1 MKRISV
7 DIGGTF
13 TDCFFVWDDIYVDAK
28 ALTTHHNLALGFNE
42 ALDLACKRAGL
53 DRISVLS
60 EVDSVRYAT
69 TLGTNALIERK
80 GPKVAAIVTHGFED
94 TIPLSRGRGYGEGL
108 DYSMQQN
115 LPAAERPE
123 PLVSRAMIRSVK
135 ERINSDGKVV
145 AALDPEDVRTVVR
158 ELVDAGA
165 EALVV
170 SLVNATENPEH
181 ELRIQEIILDEFP
194 PHELGA
200 IPLLL
205 GHQVSGRKG
214 EYVRA
219 TSTIIDA
226 FLHEI
231 MFHALSQLSNN
242 LRDFGYDKPMLVIH
256 NSGGMAQM
264 NSTDA
269 LQTIHS
275 GPIAG
280 VSAAEHLSTETGL
293 GHVISTDM
301 GGTSFDIGLVPEG
314 GVKHYDFLPTI
325 DRWLVSVPMVHLDT
339 LGAGGGSIASYD
351 RIHDSIRIGPESAGS
366 NPGPACYDRG
376 GLRPTVTDADLLLG
390 YLDPDNYANGYIKLN
405 PKRSVFAIEET
416 LCDPLDMDILDV
428 ARVIK
433 DSVDEQMAIGIGK
446 ELRVRGYLPEDFTML
461 AYGGNGP
468 LHACGIARHAG
479 IKRVLAPPFSSVFSA
494 CGAGNMKQLHF
505 HERGVHVTLYNST
518 NRSLYDDYAEFNT
531 VVEELEA
538 RGREDLVRQGFRPE
552 DVRHRLE
559 LDMRYG
565 NQLLTQAVALQEI
578 DRIDGV
584 GDVLAMI
591 KIFGDVYSHRFGAAS
606 AAPEAGIR
614 CNTIRVASYV
624 DGDVVNFESLESGGE
639 RREPTPVSRR
649 SAHFIGHSGA
659 VDTPVYDQTALTEK
673 HVVHGPAIVTTENT
687 TFLVEPGWRLEP
699 TTQGAVWFLQ
709 D

>member
-13 TDCFFVWDDIYVDAK
+13 TDCFFVWDDQYIEAK

-53 DRISVLS
+53 DRGTVL
-60 EVDSVRYAT
+60 ETVDSVRYAT

-80 GPKVAAIVTHGFED
+80 GPKVGAIVTHGFED

-108 DYSMQQN
+108 DNSMQQN

-123 PLVSRAMIRSVK
+123 PLVPRHLIRSVR
-135 ERINSDGKVV
+135 ERVNSAGTVV
-145 AALDPEDVRTVVR
+145 ARLDPRDVRNVVR

-165 EALVV
+165 EAVVV
-170 SLVNATENPEH
+170 SLTNATENPEH
-181 ELRIQEIILDEFP
+181 ELQIQEIILEEFP
-194 PHELGA
+194 AHELGA
-200 IPLLL
+200 IPVLL

-219 TSTIIDA
+219 TSTIVDA

-242 LRDFGYDKPMLVIH
+242 LREYGYSKPMLVIH

-280 VSAAEHLSTETGL
+280 VGAAEHLSSETGL

-351 RIHDSIRIGPESAGS
+351 RIHNAIKIGPESAGS

-405 PKRSVFAIEET
+405 PKRSRFAIEET
-416 LCDPLDMDILDV
+416 LCDELDLDV
-428 ARVIK
+428 LEVVKQIK
-433 DSVDEQMAIGIGK
+433 RGVDEQMAIGIGK

-468 LHACGIARHAG
+468 LHACGIAKHAG

-505 HERGVHVTLYNST
+505 HERGAHVVLYNAT
-518 NRSLYDDYAEFNT
+518 TRGLYDKYDEFNAI
-531 VVEELEA
+531 VEELEK
-538 RGREDLVRQGFRPE
+538 RGLEDLVRQGFDAE
-552 DVRHRLE
+552 DVQFRLE

-565 NQLLTQAVALQEI
+565 NQLLTQAVSLELN
-578 DRIDGV
+578 RINGV
-584 GDVLAMI
+584 GDVLDVI
-591 KIFGDVYSHRFGAAS
+591 RTFGDVYSHRFGANC

-614 CNTIRVASYV
+614 VGTIRVASFV
-624 DGDVVNFESLESGGE
+624 DGDVVRFDSLEHGGTRTVPE
-639 RREPTPVSRR
+639 PVTHREVHFVDHDGALATP
-649 SAHFIGHSGA
+649 I
-659 VDTPVYDQTALTEK
+659 YDQRALTHG
-673 HVVHGPAIVTTENT
+673 HVIPGPAIVTTENT

-699 TTQGAVWFLQ
+699 TQQGAVWFLQ

>member
-13 TDCFFVWDDIYVDAK
+13 TDCFFVWDESYVEAK

-42 ALDLACKRAGL
+42 ALDLACSRAGL
-53 DRISVLS
+53 DRGTVLT

-80 GPKVAAIVTHGFED
+80 GPKVGAIVTHGFED

-123 PLVSRAMIRSVK
+123 PLVPRHLIRSVK
-135 ERINSDGKVV
+135 ERINSAGKIV
-145 AALDPEDVRTVVR
+145 AKLDPEDVRTVVR
-158 ELVDAGA
+158 ELVNAGA

-181 ELRIQEIILDEFP
+181 ELAIQEIVLDEFP
-194 PHELGA
+194 AHELGA

-205 GHQVSGRKG
+205 GSQVSGRKG

-219 TSTIIDA
+219 TSTIVDG

-242 LRDFGYDKPMLVIH
+242 LRDSGYDKPMLVIH

-280 VSAAEHLSTETGL
+280 VGAAEHLSNETGL

-351 RIHDSIRIGPESAGS
+351 RIHDSIKIGPESAGS

-405 PKRSVFAIEET
+405 PKRSRFAIEEN
-416 LCDPLDMDILDV
+416 LCDHLEMDVLDI
-428 ARVIK
+428 ARAIK
-433 DSVDEQMAIGIGK
+433 DGIDEQMAIGIGK

-505 HERGVHVTLYNST
+505 HERGVHVTMYNATS
-518 NRSLYDDYAEFNT
+518 RSLYDKYEEFNAI
-531 VVEELEA
+531 VEELEA
-538 RGREDLVRQGFRPE
+538 RGREDLVRQGFSAD
-552 DVRHRLE
+552 DVKYRLE

-565 NQLLTQAVALQEI
+565 NQLLTQAVALDI
-578 DRIDGV
+578 NRMNGV
-584 GDVLAMI
+584 GDVLRMI
-591 KIFGDVYSHRFGAAS
+591 RTFGDVYSHRFGASS

-614 CNTIRVASYV
+614 VGTVRVASYV
-624 DGDVVNFESLESGGE
+624 DGDVVNFDSLEAGGE
-639 RREPTPVSRR
+639 RTVPTEVSRR
-649 SAHFIGHSGA
+649 KVHIIGH
-659 VDTPVYDQTALTEK
+659 DDPIETPVYDQTALSYE
-673 HVVHGPAIVTTENT
+673 HVIPGPAIATTENT
-687 TFLVEPGWRLEP
+687 TYLVEPGWRLEP
-699 TTQGAVWFLQ
+699 TVQGAVWFLQ

>member
-13 TDCFFVWDDIYVDAK
+13 TDCFFVWDEKYVEAK

-42 ALDLACKRAGL
+42 ALDLACSRAGL
-53 DRISVLS
+53 DRDVVLS

-108 DYSMQQN
+108 DPSMQQN

-123 PLVSRAMIRSVK
+123 PLVPRHLIRSVK
-135 ERINSDGKVV
+135 ERVNSAGKVV
-145 AALDPEDVRTVVR
+145 VPLFEKDVRRMVR

-170 SLVNATENPEH
+170 SLTNATENPEH
-181 ELRIQEIILDEFP
+181 ELRIQEIILEEYP

-200 IPLLL
+200 IPVLL

-219 TSTIIDA
+219 TSTIVDG

-231 MFHALSQLSNN
+231 MFHALSQLANN
-242 LRDFGYDKPMLVIH
+242 LRESGYDRPMLVIH

-280 VSAAEHLSTETGL
+280 VGAAEHLSSETGI

-314 GVKHYDFLPTI
+314 GVKHYDFQPTI
-325 DRWLVSVPMVHLDT
+325 DRWLVSVPMVHLLT

-351 RIHDSIRIGPESAGS
+351 RIHKSVKLGPESAGS
-366 NPGPACYDRG
+366 DPGPACYDRG
-376 GLRPTVTDADLLLG
+376 GMRATVTDADLLLG
-390 YLDPDNYANGYIKLN
+390 YLDPDNYANGFIKLN
-405 PKRSVFAIEET
+405 AKRSIFAIEET
-416 LCDPLDMDILDV
+416 LCDELDMDVIQV
-428 ARVIK
+428 AKEIK
-433 DSVDEQMAIGIGK
+433 REVDEQMAIGIAK

-468 LHACGIARHAG
+468 LHACGIADHIG
-479 IKRVLAPPFSSVFSA
+479 IKKILAPPFASVFSA
-494 CGAGNMKQLHF
+494 CGAGNMKQLHI
-505 HERGVHVTLYNST
+505 HERGAHVVLYNAT
-518 NRSLYDDYAEFNT
+518 TRALYDNYHEFNT
-531 VVEELEA
+531 VVAELEA
-538 RGREDLVRQGFRPE
+538 KGREDLVRQGFDPD
-552 DVRHRLE
+552 DVRYRLE
-559 LDMRYG
+559 MDMRYG
-565 NQLLTQAVALQEI
+565 NQLVTTAVVFDLN
-578 DRIDGV
+578 RIHGV
-584 GDVLAMI
+584 GDVLQMI
-591 KIFGDVYSHRFGAAS
+591 RTFSDIYGQRYGEGSE
-606 AAPEAGIR
+606 APEAGIR
-614 CNTIRVASYV
+614 VQTIRVASFV
-624 DGDVVNFESLESGGE
+624 DGDVVKFESLEQHAE
-639 RREPTPVSRR
+639 RTMPTPVGHRDV
-649 SAHFIGHSGA
+649 HFVNYDSQIS
-659 VDTPVYDQTALTEK
+659 TPIYDAEALV
-673 HVVHGPAIVTTENT
+673 HQHRIHGPAIVTTENT
-687 TFLVEPGWRLEP
+687 TYLVEPGWRLEP
-699 TTQGAVWFLQ
+699 TPQGAVWFLR